1 MELILMHDVPELGK
15 RGDVVKVADGFA
27 RNFLIPQGA
36 GLPASNAARN
46 QLLERD
52 KQAQMAES
60 RARREAQQLS
70 TQLRRVSL
78 TARVKVGEEDKI
90 FGRVTTADIA
100 GLLKEKGFDIDKKK
114 IALDEPINTLGIFAV
129 DLRLHA
135 EVTTRIKLWVVKE

>member
-1 MELILMHDVPELGK
+1 MDLILMHDVPALGK
-15 RGDVVKVADGFA
+15 RGDVVKVAEGYA
-27 RNFLIPQGA
+27 RNFLIPRGA

-60 RARREAQQLS
+60 RARREAQHLVN
-70 TQLRRVSL
+70 QLRRVSL
-78 TARVKVGEEDKI
+78 TARVKVGEEDRI

-114 IALDEPINTLGIFAV
+114 IILDEPINTLGIFAV
-129 DLRLHA
+129 ELRLHA
-135 EVTTRIKLWVVKE
+135 DVATRIKLWVVKE